1 MDFLFTEEKRFR
13 QRFLPA
19 SRIRF
24 IMKVSLAY
32 IIVSCSLISLCAA
45 SPSFGQGLDKKV
57 TIEMNNEDLT
67 MLFAKLKQQT
77 GLSFVLTGKVS
88 QYKEVTF
95 AITDE
100 SVRKVLDHVLAG
112 KNLGYRFK
120 DNTVFIYETRVSDTA
135 GTTAPE
141 PVPSKK
147 QEGSTRAFTVSGTI
161 SDGATKEPLAGVN
174 IVVKGTTRGT
184 TSDANGKFAI
194 DASDEDILV
203 FSFIGFQT
211 QEIKV
216 SGRTVIDLELAGDT
230 QTLDAVTVNAGYW
243 QVKEKEQTG
252 NIARITSSEI
262 RKQPVNN
269 VLGAMIAR
277 MPGVNIQQKTGVP
290 GGGFD
295 IQIRGQN
302 SLRGKSNAVNGNL
315 PLYIIDGV
323 PFTSTSL
330 MSNHT
335 SGSILGGNP
344 LSVIN
349 PNDIESIEVLKDA
362 DATAIYGS
370 RGSNGVVLITTKK
383 GKAGKTRVDIDV
395 SRGAG
400 QATNRIDLLNT
411 QQYLEMRQEAL
422 KNDGYDVLLEDPS
435 YDIYWPDLKIWDT
448 NRYTDWQEELI
459 GGTANTTNAQASLSW
474 GNDNTQF
481 LVSGNFYKE
490 TTVFP
495 GNNDF
500 TRGTGHF
507 NLNHKS
513 DNQKLEVNF
522 SATYANISSNLPLN
536 DFTLTAVTLSPNA
549 PALYNADGTLNWEND
564 TWRNPMAD
572 LERTYES
579 TTGSLVVNSSLRY
592 EILKGLY
599 AKTVFGFTSMEVN
612 EMAIF
617 PLSSFSPTDPLNKI
631 GTSTFANSGLK
642 TWIVEPQLEY
652 KKIIGPGT
660 LNVILGSTFQESTQE
675 SKTIKGS
682 GYTIDALLKN
692 IDAAPTLDIM
702 DANYFQYRY
711 TSILGRINYT
721 LKDKYILNLTGRR
734 DGSSRF
740 GPGKRFGNFGAAG
753 VAWVFTNENFLKSS
767 NFINFGKLRASYG
780 ITGSDQIGN
789 YQYLN
794 SYSTTLPYNGSNG
807 LALTRL
813 NNPDFSW
820 ETNKKFEVGLETGMF
835 SDRIYVSASWYR
847 NRSSDQ
853 LVGLPLPVITGQSTI
868 QYNFP
873 AVVENKGLEF
883 ILNTQNIRGDRFNW
897 STSFNITIPKN
908 TLVEFPDIDA
918 FPAYKNNLEIGRSLY
933 ITKGFKYTGV
943 DPQTGLYTF
952 EDIDQDGS
960 VTSLQDYVVLK
971 ELTQQYYGGFNNSFS
986 YKGLQ
991 LDIFFQFVKQN
1002 GTSYLGFYAYPGD
1015 MSNQPTVVMNRW
1027 QQPGDISDIQMFTA
1041 FDANGIVSQPAAYR
1055 SNSDYLRID
1064 ASFIR
1069 LKNVSLSWQLPGT
1082 WLEAARITSTRIYV
1096 QGQNLLTFT
1105 NYPGTDPESQA
1116 PSVLPP
1122 LRMLT
1127 FGIQLTL

>member
-1 MDFLFTEEKRFR
+1 MDFLFTKEKRFR

-32 IIVSCSLISLCAA
+32 IIVSCSLIGLCAA
-45 SPSFGQGLDKKV
+45 NPSFGQGLDKRV

-77 GLSFVLTGKVS
+77 GLSFVLSGKVT

-95 AITDE
+95 AIVDQ
-100 SVRKVLDHVLAG
+100 SVREVLDRALAG
-112 KNLGYRFK
+112 KDLGYRFK
-120 DNTVFIYETRVSDTA
+120 DNTIFIYEKGGSDATGPVA
-135 GTTAPE
+135 PQQKSEKQREELTT
-141 PVPSKK
+141 
-147 QEGSTRAFTVSGTI
+147 AFTVSGTVI
-161 SDGATKEPLAGVN
+161 DANAKQPLAGVN

-184 TSDANGKFAI
+184 TSDAAGKFVI
-194 DASDEDILV
+194 EVNDEDVLI
-203 FSFIGFQT
+203 FSFIGFKTFET
-211 QEIKV
+211 QV
-216 SGRTVIDLELAGDT
+216 NGRTTIDIALEGDV

-252 NIARITSSEI
+252 NISRITSTEI
-262 RKQPVNN
+262 QKQPVNN

-302 SLRGKSNAVNGNL
+302 SLRGKGNAVNGNL

-395 SRGAG
+395 SRGVG
-400 QATNRIDLLNT
+400 QATNRIDLLDT
-411 QQYLEMRQEAL
+411 QQYLEMRHEAL
-422 KNDGYDVLLEDPS
+422 KNDGYDVLLEDS
-435 YDIYWPDLKIWDT
+435 EYDIYWPDLKIWDP

-481 LVSGNFYKE
+481 LVSGNFYRE

-495 GNNDF
+495 GDNDF
-500 TRGTGHF
+500 TRGTGRF
-507 NLNHKS
+507 NLNHRS
-513 DNQKLEVNF
+513 DNQKLEINL
-522 SATYANISSNLPLN
+522 STTYSNNSSNLLST
-536 DFTLTAVTLSPNA
+536 DFTLSAVTLSPNA
-549 PALYNADGTLNWEND
+549 PALYNADGELNWEDD
-564 TWRNPMAD
+564 TWQNPLAQ

-579 TTGSLVVNSSLRY
+579 TTGNLVVNSSLRY
-592 EILKGLY
+592 ELLKGLY
-599 AKTVFGFTSMEVN
+599 AKTVFGYTSMEVK
-612 EMAIF
+612 EMTIV
-617 PLSSFSPTDPLNKI
+617 PLSSFSPTDPFNTT
-631 GTSTFANSGLK
+631 GSSTAANSSLK

-660 LNVILGSTFQESTQE
+660 LNVLLGTTFQESTRDDRTVQ
-675 SKTIKGS
+675 GR

-692 IDAAPTLDIM
+692 IDAAPMLDIL
-702 DANYFQYRY
+702 AASYFQYRY
-711 TSILGRINYT
+711 TSVLGRINYT
-721 LKDKYILNLTGRR
+721 FKDRYIVNLTGRR

-740 GPGKRFGNFGAAG
+740 GPGKQFGNFGAAG
-753 VAWVFTNENFLKSS
+753 VAWVFTNENFLKGS
-767 NFINFGKLRASYG
+767 NVINFGKLRASYG

-794 SYSTTLPYNGSNG
+794 SYSTTLPYNGANG

-820 ETNKKFEVGLETGMF
+820 ETNKKLEFGLETGIF
-835 SDRIYVSASWYR
+835 NDRVYISASWYR

-853 LVGLPLPVITGQSTI
+853 LVGLPLPVVTGQSTI

-873 AVVENKGLEF
+873 AVVENKGWEF
-883 ILNTQNIRGDRFNW
+883 ILNTENIRGERFRW

-908 TLVEFPDIDA
+908 TLVEFPNIDA
-918 FPAYKNNLEIGRSLY
+918 FPAYKNSLEIGKSLY
-933 ITKGFKYTGV
+933 ISKGFRYTGV

-952 EDIDQDGS
+952 EDIDQNGS
-960 VTSLQDYVVLK
+960 VTSPQDYVALK
-971 ELTQQYYGGFNNSFS
+971 ELTQRYYGGFNNSFS

-1015 MSNQPTVVMNRW
+1015 LSNQPAAVMNRW
-1027 QQPGDISDIQMFTA
+1027 QQPGDITDIQMFTA

-1064 ASFIR
+1064 ASFVR
-1069 LKNVSLSWQLPGT
+1069 LKNISLSWQLPST
-1082 WLEAARITSTRIYV
+1082 WLDPARISATRIYV

-1105 NYPGTDPESQA
+1105 DYPGTDPESQT